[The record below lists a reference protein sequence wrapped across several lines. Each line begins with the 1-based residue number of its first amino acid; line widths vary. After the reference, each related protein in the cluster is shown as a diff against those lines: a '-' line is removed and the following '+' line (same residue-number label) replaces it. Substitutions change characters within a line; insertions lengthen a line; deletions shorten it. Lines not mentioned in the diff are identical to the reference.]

1 MTEKFLNQART
12 SELWTAIKTAIATAV
27 TSSGHTTSDDVATAI
42 SSALATY
49 STITGT
55 QAAIAVALA
64 NYLTTEEVNGAI
76 ATAVAE
82 AANIKFM
89 KVDVLPG
96 VGEPNV
102 IYLLPKA
109 GSAGDV
115 YTEYMWIDGAWETMG
130 STAVDLSNHWSK
142 DDLNVM
148 SSAELQAILV

>member
-1 MTEKFLNQART
+1 
-12 SELWTAIKTAIATAV
+12 
-27 TSSGHTTSDDVATAI
+27 
-42 SSALATY
+42 
-49 STITGT
+49 
-55 QAAIAVALA
+55 
-64 NYLTTEEVNGAI
+64 
-76 ATAVAE
+76 
-82 AANIKFM
+82 M

-109 GSAGDV
+109 GPAGDV

-130 STAVDLSNHWSK
+130 STAVDLSNYWSK